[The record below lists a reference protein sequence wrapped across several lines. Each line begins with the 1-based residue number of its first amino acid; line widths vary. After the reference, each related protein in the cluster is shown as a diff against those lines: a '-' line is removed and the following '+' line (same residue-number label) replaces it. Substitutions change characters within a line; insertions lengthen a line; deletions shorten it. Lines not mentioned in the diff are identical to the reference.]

1 MKASGKK
8 RFWWQRQQPACSA
21 ASCPRPAWRRL
32 NPQTPSHLSAG
43 SCWRLSGNRGHSWR
57 TTCCDKVSKW
67 SIAVQNAAARFLAAT
82 FGSFAGESLGK
93 RARAVPSA
101 NPFLQDKR
109 SLRSGEPETE
119 PLKIA
124 YQCAHHG
131 RPFVSRYYVMSF
143 VNTLSSHEEHP
154 LDAGCAPR
162 HLLDCLPLRHG
173 AGSRAEYLR
182 ISFDTQNTHQLDIK

>member
-1 MKASGKK
+1 MKASWKR

-57 TTCCDKVSKW
+57 TTCRDKVSKW
-67 SIAVQNAAARFLAAT
+67 SIAVQNAAARFLAAAY
-82 FGSFAGESLGK
+82 GSFAGESLGK
-93 RARAVPSA
+93 RARALPSA
-101 NPFLQDKR
+101 NPFCRIRDHFA
-109 SLRSGEPETE
+109 EPETE

-124 YQCAHHG
+124 YQCVDHD
-131 RPFVSRYYVMSF
+131 RPSVARYYVMSF
-143 VNTLSSHEEHP
+143 VNPSSSHEERP

-182 ISFDTQNTHQLDIK
+182 ISFDTQNKN